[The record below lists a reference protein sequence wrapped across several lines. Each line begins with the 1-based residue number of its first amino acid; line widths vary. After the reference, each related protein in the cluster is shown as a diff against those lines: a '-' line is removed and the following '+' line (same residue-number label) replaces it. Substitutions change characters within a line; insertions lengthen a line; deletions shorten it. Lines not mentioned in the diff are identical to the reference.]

1 MISGSSARAAVA
13 AALTCT
19 LVLGACSFRGGDFTP
34 LAKEPETPCSK
45 QAEAFC
51 KEHLGSE
58 NLATCVKR
66 EKYRCEL
73 LEQEGTPPENQ
84 P

>member
-1 MISGSSARAAVA
+1 MNRSWLAFAAA
-13 AALTCT
+13 AALA
-19 LVLGACSFRGGDFTP
+19 GCSFRGGDFAP
-34 LAKEPETPCSK
+34 MAKEPETACSK

-73 LEQEGTPPENQ
+73 LEQDEPSQTTQ
-84 P
+84 